1 MCGCILIKMLNSPL
15 IVNIDILCK
24 VGKCCLFGVLRVD
37 NWVDFCAHM
46 FESQFVVVRLLG

>member
-1 MCGCILIKMLNSPL
+1 MSGCILIEMLNSPL
-15 IVNIDILCK
+15 IVNVDIFCK
-24 VGKCCLFGVLRVD
+24 VDKCLFNVLRVD